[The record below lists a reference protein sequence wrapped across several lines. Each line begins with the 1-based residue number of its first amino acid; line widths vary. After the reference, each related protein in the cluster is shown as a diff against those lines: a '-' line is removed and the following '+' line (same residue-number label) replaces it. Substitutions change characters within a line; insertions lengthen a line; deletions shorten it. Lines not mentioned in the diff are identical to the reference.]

1 MLYQVG
7 MPLPPLPM
15 LNPSHLPSC
24 PACYAAAALVTV
36 LLAAAVLKVRGLRRH
51 RTRPARW
58 YRSNVKLPRTRAD
71 DYT

>member
-1 MLYQVG
+1 MLYQIG
-7 MPLPPLPM
+7 MPFPPPM

-36 LLAAAVLKVRGLRRH
+36 LLAAAVLKVRDLRRACAK
-51 RTRPARW
+51 PVRW

-71 DYT
+71 DYTT